1 MDLAVLLEAEFWDA
15 EDCDA
20 TRCRDMEN
28 RSRKERADR
37 TSDIADAYLAS
48 WSIFSVV
55 AVSALR
61 SFSDVPEQS

>member
-1 MDLAVLLEAEFWDA
+1 MDLAVFSDEEFWDV

-37 TSDIADAYLAS
+37 TSDIATRFQAS